1 MRIPILLFSVLAFFS
16 NEVRAD
22 MAATSDAGTTAV
34 SLDGQWQ
41 SAKDLTDAGRAGKWF
56 DPASFPTAAAK
67 PVLVPGAVTEF
78 WPNDTWT
85 RDASKDVIWY
95 IKTFPFGTPQPN
107 MRYYLRFGAVMDTS
121 EVWLNGTD
129 LGTHFGGEDPFEYDV
144 TKLLQPGKPNTVA
157 VRINLWEAA
166 PSVPLGG
173 IEQHVAIVAQPD
185 VRIIDAF
192 ARPDAKAKQISLDV
206 TIENSTTSPAQVD
219 VHAALGQFKPARSL
233 ESQSTTVTVPPGQT
247 VAKLV
252 LPVERPHLWDLNDPF
267 LYTIKVTSDWK
278 DAGTAAARHDAESFR
293 TGFRDFRMVNGYFTL
308 NGRRILLKCL
318 HGNWYDPVT
327 IQGTPRDMTR
337 LNKYFPQLKKG
348 GFNTMRFI
356 VSAAMPE
363 QLDQADELGFMIYSE
378 HQTSWLNH
386 DVNRFGVTLNQI
398 VRRDRNHPSLVL
410 WGLLNETPEMEIKNK
425 AMNWLPTLRGIDDTR
440 VVILSSGR
448 FDHDFK
454 TASMSNPGSTT
465 FDVYLGGEDPVSPK
479 TTGPLR
485 DQGGHVDDTGDD
497 HIYPTYPTSWSFAT
511 DFPKLDQDNPHPF
524 FLSECGVGSLYN
536 GIEEKRQM
544 IKAHAP
550 AWSPSWAWINSSVDG
565 VQHLWSTFGLQKTF
579 PTPESIF
586 TDSELVSANQR
597 ALIFSIVRS
606 NPKMN
611 GYNLTSIEDA
621 WGGAEGVMN
630 NFREYKAGNLKA
642 MQEGWAPLRWCLLM
656 NPTNVYADK
665 PIHLKAA
672 LANEDVLPGGDYPA
686 TLTVS
691 GPSGV
696 AWKKAVVAHVQQNGP
711 LAYTLFDDD
720 VQIAGLK
727 AGTYTF
733 VASLDGRRNAAASK
747 IDFTVTERA
756 SLPTITGAIT
766 IAGVGQDV
774 RDLLTKQGAQLHDYA
789 PNEQIDREVILVGPD
804 FKGKAADWRSLYARA
819 ARGAHVIFLSGHV
832 FHADNARNKWLA
844 LPSKGDQNDGP
855 DWLYHKDV
863 LAKIDHPFFA
873 GLQSG
878 IMTPEYYM
886 DLLFNS
892 SFFFNETD
900 PTSADTSALSIY
912 DSYSGGANFHAGLVL
927 ATYPFHAGHFTI
939 NSLNIVGTL
948 GRPATDRL
956 VLNMVKTAQADA
968 AALAPLPADYDA
980 EMDKLGFK
988 D

>member
-1 MRIPILLFSVLAFFS
+1 MRFLIVLFCIPAFFIT
-16 NEVRAD
+16 NARAD

-34 SLDGQWQ
+34 SLDGPWQ

-56 DPASFPTAAAK
+56 DPASFPTSAAK
-67 PVLVPGAVTEF
+67 PILVPGAVTEV

-85 RDASKDVIWY
+85 RDAAKDVIWY
-95 IKTFPFGTPQPN
+95 IKSFSFPTPPLAN

-121 EVWLNGTD
+121 EIWFNGTD
-129 LGTHFGGEDPFEYDV
+129 LGRHFGGEDPFEYDV
-144 TKLLQPGKPNTVA
+144 TKFLQPSKTNTVA

-173 IEQHVAIVAQPD
+173 IEQHVDIIAQPD

-206 TIENSTTSPAQVD
+206 TIENNTTSPAEVD
-219 VHAALGQFKPARSL
+219 VNAALSEFKSKSSL
-233 ESQSTTVTVPPGQT
+233 GSQKTTVTVPPGQT

-252 LPVERPHLWDLNDPF
+252 LPVEHPHLWDLNDPF
-267 LYTIKVTSDWK
+267 LYTIKVASDWSGAGN
-278 DAGTAAARHDAESFR
+278 DAAPHDGESFH

-318 HGNWYDPVT
+318 HGNWYDPVA
-327 IQGTPRDMTR
+327 IQGTPRNMYWLHQD
-337 LNKYFPQLKKG
+337 FPQLKKG

-356 VSAAMPE
+356 VSAALPE
-363 QLDQADELGFMIYSE
+363 QLDQADQLGFMIYSE

-386 DVNRFGVTLNQI
+386 DVNRFGATLNQI

-410 WGLLNETPEMEIKNK
+410 WGLLNETPEMEIKTK
-425 AMNWLPTLRGIDDTR
+425 AVNWLPTLRGLDDTR

-448 FDHDFK
+448 FDHDLK

-465 FDVYLGGEDPVSPK
+465 FDVYLGGEDPVAPK
-479 TTGPLR
+479 STGQLR
-485 DQGGHVDDTGDD
+485 DQGAYVDCTGDD
-497 HIYPTYPTSWSFAT
+497 HIYPTYPLSWSFIT
-511 DFPKLDQDNPHPF
+511 DFAKLDQDNAHPF
-524 FLSECGVGSLYN
+524 FLSECGIGSLYN

-565 VQHLWSTFGLQKTF
+565 VQHTWSAFGLQKTF

-586 TDSELVSANQR
+586 TDSEQVSANQR
-597 ALIFSIVRS
+597 ALVFSVVRS

-611 GYNLTSIEDA
+611 GYNLTSIEDS

-642 MQEGWAPLRWCLLM
+642 MQEGWAPLRWCLLI
-656 NPTNVYADK
+656 NPTNVYSDA
-665 PIHLKAA
+665 PLHVKAA

-686 TLTVS
+686 TIS
-691 GPSGV
+691 INGPGV
-696 AWKKAVVAHVQQNGP
+696 TWKKAVVAHVQQDGP

-720 VQIAGLK
+720 VHIPGLK
-727 AGTYTF
+727 GGIYTLA
-733 VASLDGRRNAAASK
+733 ASLEGRRNAAAGK
-747 IDFTVTERA
+747 IDFTVTDHA
-756 SLPTITGAIT
+756 SIPTVSGAVT
-766 IAGVGQDV
+766 VTGVGQDV
-774 RDLLTKQGAQLHDYA
+774 RDLLTKHGAQVHDYA
-789 PNEQIDREVILVGPD
+789 PNEQIPNEVILVGQD
-804 FKGKAADWRSLYARA
+804 FKGKAADWRALYARA
-819 ARGAHVIFLSGHV
+819 AQGAHVIFLTGHV

-863 LAKIDHPFFA
+863 LGKVDHPFFA
-873 GLQSG
+873 GLQGG
-878 IMTPEYYM
+878 IMTPEYYQ

-900 PTSADTSALSIY
+900 PTSADTAAVSIY
-912 DSYSGGANFHAGLVL
+912 DSYSGGANYHDGMVL

-956 VLNMVKTAQADA
+956 LINMVKTAQADV
-968 AALAPLPADYDA
+968 AALAPLPAGYDA